1 MSLDVAQFLRD
12 FAEELYFRAQA
23 AQTKDERKAIK
34 GVQHSLERVLAKHG
48 AATFIRRTS
57 GMEASSNRADDAND
71 TSVQRRPISA
81 SS

>member
-1 MSLDVAQFLRD
+1 MD
-12 FAEELYFRAQA
+12 FAEELYFRANT

-57 GMEASSNRADDAND
+57 GVEVGSSGSDDAND
-71 TSVQRRPISA
+71 TSMQERSI
-81 SS
+81 